1 VEGKRKQK
9 LRHHTGL
16 VDKKAQANKMA
27 HANKNIVC
35 VSLITTEL
43 IMVKVKMIRSIRLGG
58 WCKAV
63 RTPPVC
69 SLLEAPARSLSSQ
82 KSEPS
87 QESERFKVYTRTG
100 DGGTSILFNM
110 ERANK
115 E

>member
-1 VEGKRKQK
+1 
-9 LRHHTGL
+9 
-16 VDKKAQANKMA
+16 
-27 HANKNIVC
+27 
-35 VSLITTEL
+35 
-43 IMVKVKMIRSIRLGG
+43 MVKVKMIRSIRVGLGG

-87 QESERFKVYTRTG
+87 KESERFKVYTRTG